1 MTDNQTYVQGYLGG
15 LSGSVGWDI
24 NALQLVVDD
33 AVELIG
39 ASNEASA
46 SSMAGFNPLLRYSAA
61 RRILRE
67 ASMDF
72 DYSADGESFHR
83 SQVSKQVAEFMVAD
97 ALVDA
102 LPYLDNG
109 TSEVESLDM
118 GWSPYRRNGMG

>member
-15 LSGSVGWDI
+15 LSGTVGWDI
-24 NALQLVVDD
+24 NALQLAVNDAIELYGVDT
-33 AVELIG
+33 
-39 ASNEASA
+39 EAEA
-46 SSMAGFNPLLRYSAA
+46 TDTKKLNPLLRYATA

-72 DYSADGESFHR
+72 DYSADGESYHR
-83 SQVSKQVAEFMVAD
+83 SQVSKQVAEFLVSD

-109 TSEVESLDM
+109 TNEIESLDM
-118 GWSPYRRNGMG
+118 GWSPYRRSS

>member
-15 LSGSVGWDI
+15 LSGTVGWDI
-24 NALQLVVDD
+24 NALQLAVNDAIELYGVDT
-33 AVELIG
+33 
-39 ASNEASA
+39 EAEA
-46 SSMAGFNPLLRYSAA
+46 TDTKKLNPLLRYATA

-72 DYSADGESFHR
+72 DYSADGESYHR
-83 SQVSKQVAEFMVAD
+83 SQVSKQVAEFMMGD

-109 TSEVESLDM
+109 TNEIESLDM
-118 GWSPYRRNGMG
+118 GWSPYRRSS